1 MALVTGGSRGIGRA
15 AALGLAQ
22 AGADVAVALALGAEA
37 VLLGRPWVYGLALDG
52 AACVEHVLRSILAEL
67 QITAELMGKD
77 AADLDASD
85 VTRRS

>member
-1 MALVTGGSRGIGRA
+1 M
-15 AALGLAQ
+15 
-22 AGADVAVALALGAEA
+22 AVALALGAKA

-52 AACVEHVLRSILAEL
+52 AAGVEHVLRATLAEL

-85 VTRRS
+85 VTRRP